1 MNHSANRS
9 AATPSSTS
17 TPQMRIHDLTPP
29 VDHFREEVIA
39 GLQHAQKTLPSKFL
53 YDERGSE
60 LFDQICE
67 QPEYYPT
74 RTELAI
80 MQLHV
85 NEMAELIGPHSMVI
99 EYGSGSSLK
108 SRLLLNALQQQV
120 AYVPV
125 DISGDYLLKIAATLA
140 NDYPH
145 LEILPV
151 CADYTRHLE
160 VPTAHQPVARRC
172 VYFPGSTLGNYHPD
186 QAIQLLQEIAQVSGP
201 GGGLL
206 LGVDMKKDPQRLHQ
220 AYNDQR
226 GITAAFNLNLLTR
239 INRELGADF
248 NLEQFHHYAPYNPHH
263 SRVEMHI
270 ASLGYQRVHLDGHE
284 IDFQVGETI
293 WTECSYKY
301 TVDEFAALAA
311 AAGFTLQQVWTDE
324 LHLFSVQY
332 LTVQA

>member
-1 MNHSANRS
+1 MIMKNSTAGMSSDN
-9 AATPSSTS
+9 ATR
-17 TPQMRIHDLTPP
+17 MRVHDLTPS

-74 RTELAI
+74 RTELTI
-80 MQLHV
+80 MQAHV
-85 NEMAELIGPHSMVI
+85 DEMAELIGERSMVI
-99 EYGSGSSLK
+99 EYGSGSSMK
-108 SRLLLNALQQQV
+108 SRLLLDALQNQV
-120 AYVPV
+120 AYAPV
-125 DISGDYLLKIAATLA
+125 DISRDYLLKIAKTLA
-140 NDYPH
+140 NDYPG

-151 CADYTRHLE
+151 CADYTGHLE
-160 VPTAHQPVARRC
+160 VPAAHAPVARRC
-172 VYFPGSTLGNYHPD
+172 VYFPGSTLGNYQPQ
-186 QAIQLLQEIAQVSGP
+186 QAIHLLQEIATVIGP

-206 LGVDMKKDPQRLHQ
+206 LGVDLKKDPLLLHR

-226 GITAAFNLNLLTR
+226 GVTAAFNLNLLTH
-239 INRELGADF
+239 INRELGANF
-248 NLEQFHHYAPYNPHH
+248 NLEQFHHYACYNPHH
-263 SRVEMHI
+263 GRVEMHI
-270 ASLGYQRVHLDGHE
+270 ASLGHQQVHLEEYE

-301 TVDEFAALAA
+301 TVEEFAALAA
-311 AAGFTLQQVWTDE
+311 SAGFSVEQVWTDE

-332 LTVQA
+332 LTRQA